1 MQSDIANVILATGVE
16 AMHLMLNISDF
27 VNRHDF
33 TYTTQ
38 IGENM
43 PTKQLRRQLLLV
55 LNYIIYKRNRS
66 II

>member
-1 MQSDIANVILATGVE
+1 
-16 AMHLMLNISDF
+16 MHLMLNISDF
-27 VNRHDF
+27 VNRHDY

-43 PTKQLRRQLLLV
+43 PTKQLRRQILIV